1 MSTIKKQKAYINAL
15 DNRLSCDETRDES
28 PSVINA
34 FDGYIQVT
42 RTYPVNFAPWRY
54 AQIFK
59 NMTIR
64 L

>member
-1 MSTIKKQKAYINAL
+1 MSTIKKQKAYINVL
-15 DNRLSCDETRDES
+15 DNRLSYDETRDES
-28 PSVINA
+28 ASVNNA

-42 RTYPVNFAPWRY
+42 RTYPVNFAPWLY

>member
-1 MSTIKKQKAYINAL
+1 MSKIIKQKACINAL
-15 DNRLSCDETRDES
+15 DNRLSCNETRDES
-28 PSVINA
+28 PSVNNA
-34 FDGYIQVT
+34 FDGYIRVT
-42 RTYPVNFAPWRY
+42 RPYPVSFAPWRY

>member
-1 MSTIKKQKAYINAL
+1 MSTIIEQKACMNVL
-15 DNRLSCDETRDES
+15 DDRLSCNETRDES
-28 PSVINA
+28 PSVNIA
-34 FDGYIQVT
+34 FDGYIQIT
-42 RTYPVNFAPWRY
+42 RTYPVGFAPWRY